1 MTYNWQH
8 PDWPN
13 FEYDATRIE
22 LLLQQFE
29 RNSGRLQGLEN
40 GLTSSDH
47 STTLVE
53 MLVTEALTTSA
64 IEGEL
69 LHRPDVVSS
78 VRRQLGLSTT
88 STEVRDQRAKGIA
101 SVLSGMRSS
110 FAEPLSE
117 EHLFMWHRQ
126 LLSHTTKVRTGQW
139 RAHAEPMQIVS
150 GAIGREIVHFE
161 APPSHAVPREMERYI
176 AWFNA
181 TAPNAESTIQQAPV
195 RAAIAHLYFESI
207 HPFEDGNGRIGRV
220 LAEKALIQTIGAPAL
235 MSLSATL
242 EHNKAAYYAALKKA
256 QHTLNINGWLD
267 YFIRVILDA
276 QERAQ
281 KTILFTLTKAKFFNE
296 FNNRLNPR
304 QAKVIDRMFMAGPGG
319 FEGGMTATKY
329 MRIARTSKATAT
341 RDLQELVAMRAL
353 VVQGQGRSTRYG
365 LFMQAHP

>member
-1 MTYNWQH
+1 
-8 PDWPN
+8 
-13 FEYDATRIE
+13 
-22 LLLQQFE
+22 
-29 RNSGRLQGLEN
+29 
-40 GLTSSDH
+40 
-47 STTLVE
+47 
-53 MLVTEALTTSA
+53 
-64 IEGEL
+64 
-69 LHRPDVVSS
+69 
-78 VRRQLGLSTT
+78 
-88 STEVRDQRAKGIA
+88 
-101 SVLSGMRSS
+101 
-110 FAEPLSE
+110 
-117 EHLFMWHRQ
+117 
-126 LLSHTTKVRTGQW
+126 
-139 RAHAEPMQIVS
+139 
-150 GAIGREIVHFE
+150 
-161 APPSHAVPREMERYI
+161 MERYI